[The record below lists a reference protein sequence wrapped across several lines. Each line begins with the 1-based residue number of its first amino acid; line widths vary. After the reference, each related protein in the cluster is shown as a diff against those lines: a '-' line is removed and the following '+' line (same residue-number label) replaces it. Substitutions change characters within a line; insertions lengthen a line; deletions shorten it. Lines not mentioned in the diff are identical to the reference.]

1 MTRQFAIN
9 LCDGR
14 VVLCTRETLQNVDYA
29 AISEK
34 VALAVEDGVISR
46 QEVMAKIAGQR
57 QSSSQGWDAILE
69 KQATKNMRKSP
80 ITVEEAEKSET
91 SVTKAEVKDEFDMEV
106 PDGDKP
112 KAAKRVVM
120 KASVKEDLGEELK
133 GL

>member
-1 MTRQFAIN
+1 MNRQYAIN

-34 VALAVEDGVISR
+34 VALAVESGALSR
-46 QEVMAKIAGQR
+46 KEVMAKIAGLR

-69 KQATKNMRKSP
+69 KQATQNMRKSP
-80 ITVEEAEKSET
+80 ITVEETEKSET
-91 SVTKAEVKDEFDMEV
+91 SVSKAEVKDEFDMEV
-106 PDGDKP
+106 PDDKP
-112 KAAKRVVM
+112 KAAKRVVAA
-120 KASVKEDLGEELK
+120 KASVKEEIGEELK

>member
-1 MTRQFAIN
+1 MNRQYAIN

-34 VALAVEDGVISR
+34 VALAVESGALSR
-46 QEVMAKIAGQR
+46 KEVMAKIAGLR

-69 KQATKNMRKSP
+69 KQATQNMRKSP
-80 ITVEEAEKSET
+80 ITVEETEKSET
-91 SVTKAEVKDEFDMEV
+91 SVSKAEVKDEFDMEV
-106 PDGDKP
+106 PDDKP
-112 KAAKRVVM
+112 KATKRVVAA
-120 KASVKEDLGEELK
+120 KASVKEEIGEELK